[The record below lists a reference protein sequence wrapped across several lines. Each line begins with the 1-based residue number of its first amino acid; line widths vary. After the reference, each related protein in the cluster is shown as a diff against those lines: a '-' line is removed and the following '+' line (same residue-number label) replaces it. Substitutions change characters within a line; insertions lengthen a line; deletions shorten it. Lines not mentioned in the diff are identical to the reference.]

1 MTRLAHYLA
10 DLQRFGI
17 APGLERIAAL
27 LARAGDPYTK
37 YPHLLIGGT
46 NGKGSTAEFA
56 ACVLAQNGRRVGL
69 YTSPHLYAWN
79 ERIRVLP
86 GQNSQ
91 GLFEGAISDADLDEL
106 LDDAMPH
113 IEAVARELRQPTEF
127 EVMTFLG
134 LWHFARQ
141 GVDAAVLEVGLGGKW
156 DATNA
161 SDPRV
166 SCVTHVALDHCDR
179 LGNTLEAIAADK
191 VCIARPNR
199 PLVTAETK
207 ANVLAIFEEH
217 CQKIGAPLV
226 RVPVAGED
234 FQTLNA
240 QLALEVAQT
249 FAREIGWELPDV
261 MAQSQVPGRFETISQ
276 HPRVILDGANNPD
289 GATHLANHLRA
300 LLESGARGGDE
311 KSEAASRLI
320 LVLGILEDK
329 DWRAMIA
336 ALSSLAHRVIATQ
349 SGSPR
354 AALAAQVALEAREYV
369 SNVETI
375 VPVSRAVER
384 ALQLARA
391 QDVVCVCG
399 SFYTVAEVDREAVFS
414 WPRPQSGTL

>member
-289 GATHLANHLRA
+289 GAQALAA
-300 LLESGARGGDE
+300 EIARLQIARED
-311 KSEAASRLI
+311 
-320 LVLGILEDK
+320 LVLVAGILADK
-329 DWRAMIA
+329 NWREMLQI
-336 ALSSLAHRVIATQ
+336 LAPLARLVICTQ
-349 SGSPR
+349 SDSPR
-354 AALAAQVALEAREYV
+354 ALAVADLAEAARKFNA
-369 SNVETI
+369 NVEETPT
-375 VPVSRAVER
+375 VEAAV
-384 ALQLARA
+384 ARA
-391 QDVVCVCG
+391 RQAAG
-399 SFYTVAEVDREAVFS
+399 
-414 WPRPQSGTL
+414 QSGTVVVTGSFTTIAQVPREN